1 MKNPNR
7 PIKLP
12 LPVANVLPPEAVA
25 LLVGTALDPPLGVRS
40 IDTAIHTVM
49 ARFPQFYQIR
59 ALREAGIKTQGVIE
73 NG

>member
-1 MKNPNR
+1 MKNR
-7 PIKLP
+7 PKNLL

-25 LLVGTALDPPLGVRS
+25 LLVGTTLDPPLGVRS
-40 IDTAIHTVM
+40 IDAAIHAVM
-49 ARFPQFYQIR
+49 ASFPQFYQTR